1 MGWFFGG
8 IIGVLIAIA
17 WVVAIVD
24 IVRKRHERTGA
35 KTEAWILLVIIIPII
50 GTVTYFLVNGAF
62 GSGGSGTRDPD
73 ATRYGR

>member
-1 MGWFFGG
+1 MGGFFWV
-8 IIGVLIAIA
+8 IGVLVVIA
-17 WVVAIVD
+17 WVLAIVD
-24 IVRKRHERTGA
+24 IVRKRHMRTGA
-35 KTEAWILLVIIIPII
+35 KTAAWILLVIIIPII

>member
-1 MGWFFGG
+1 MAWFWW
-8 IIGVLIAIA
+8 LIFIVIVFVWIA
-17 WVVAIVD
+17 SVVD
-24 IVRKRHERTGA
+24 IIRRRHTFSRGA
-35 KTEAWILLVIIIPII
+35 LFAWILLVIIIPII